1 MSVVFGSAYEIT
13 HPEAKLSI
21 MKECLRRKE
30 NTESIEHIRN
40 GNGRMAKIGDV
51 DRNPLV
57 GIFMYTREG
66 CKVCV
71 TRISIKV
78 LKRQTIAI
86 SASRSTDRHLRM

>member
-1 MSVVFGSAYEIT
+1 MVFGSAYEIT

-21 MKECLRRKE
+21 KKECLRRKE

-51 DRNPLV
+51 DRNSLMS
-57 GIFMYTREG
+57 IFMYTREG

-71 TRISIKV
+71 TRVSIKV

-86 SASRSTDRHLRM
+86 SSSRSTYRHLRT

>member
-21 MKECLRRKE
+21 MKECLRGKE

-51 DRNPLV
+51 DRNPLMS
-57 GIFMYTREG
+57 IFMYIREG
-66 CKVCV
+66 CKIRV